1 MEEEGREGKGRGRP
15 AQSAPGELTLRI
27 HATASR
33 RATGSS
39 ESGPAERA
47 AAPSTPTKPAIGWPS
62 PNGASSPASSP
73 QRRSKAEESEGEG
86 EGEGGMTAG
95 EGTRS
100 SLSSHHRG
108 APEPGREEGK
118 SEERPRVGTV
128 EVVARSSTGYIFK
141 DEKGQTVIARAISWR
156 AGEPSP
162 LFLKHYSRTLPM
174 THSCGR
180 SRSQSP
186 RSLFLDP
193 SPIIVISQILDP
205 KSANM
210 RSLATRER
218 AQDNSS
224 IIVGSTSYDHNC
236 QTMGPSTVTLRPLPL
251 AMLTVGVVV
260 DPLPPASQEDD
271 ASHLIVFQLDMIIH
285 IALLRNDPTFSQTN
299 AATTEEINFP
309 QDHNLERNIIIL
321 MSKLQCLEM
330 GEANGIPKLVAMN
343 TPAGTTKEA
352 TSFTGKD
359 GAVDCA

>member
-1 MEEEGREGKGRGRP
+1 MDEINLFHNIFLYFIWY
-15 AQSAPGELTLRI
+15 QNLL
-27 HATASR
+27 ASK
-33 RATGSS
+33 SLLS
-39 ESGPAERA
+39 YLSL
-47 AAPSTPTKPAIGWPS
+47 IL
-62 PNGASSPASSP
+62 
-73 QRRSKAEESEGEG
+73 
-86 EGEGGMTAG
+86 
-95 EGTRS
+95 S
-100 SLSSHHRG
+100 SLD
-108 APEPGREEGK
+108 
-118 SEERPRVGTV
+118 
-128 EVVARSSTGYIFK
+128 VARYSFLYLGISTTLGIKLYFLIK
-141 DEKGQTVIARAISWR
+141 SIRSLGVESQLLLLIWDLLK
-156 AGEPSP
+156 PSP

-271 ASHLIVFQLDMIIH
+271 ASHLIVV
-285 IALLRNDPTFSQTN
+285 
-299 AATTEEINFP
+299 
-309 QDHNLERNIIIL
+309 
-321 MSKLQCLEM
+321 C
-330 GEANGIPKLVAMN
+330 
-343 TPAGTTKEA
+343 
-352 TSFTGKD
+352 
-359 GAVDCA
+359 